1 MAITEIIE
9 FARERG
15 CDVARRG
22 EAHAIKI
29 DASPLSV
36 EVMVPDDVLEWFVA
50 VSDSTG
56 REIYSEWCDHFPDQG
71 DEDLNA
77 EMTASVRAFIS
88 AIRPGCLR
96 VVQPESGP
104 FFTQLEALVDEAWV
118 PIWQPSGRLTGR
130 PPPTTVAS

>member
-36 EVMVPDDVLEWFVA
+36 EVLVPDEALEWLVTVRDA
-50 VSDSTG
+50 GG
-56 REIYSEWCDHFPDQG
+56 REIYSEWCDHFPDEG
-71 DEDLNA
+71 TEDLGA
-77 EMTASVRAFIS
+77 EMASSVRSFIS

-96 VVQPESGP
+96 VVTPESGP
-104 FFTQLEALVDEAWV
+104 WLVQLEAFLDDSWV
-118 PIWQPSGRLTGR
+118 PIWEPSGRLTAR
-130 PPPTTVAS
+130 PPQTTVS